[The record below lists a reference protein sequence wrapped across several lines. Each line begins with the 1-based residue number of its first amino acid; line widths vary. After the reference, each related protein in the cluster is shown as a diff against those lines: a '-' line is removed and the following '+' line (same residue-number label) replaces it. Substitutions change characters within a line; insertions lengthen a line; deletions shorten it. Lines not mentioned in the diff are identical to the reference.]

1 MKTRLLSLV
10 LAAVIAVALVPAPLA
25 FAQEHGEEETTS
37 SAPSAHWSDV
47 KEVAIWSMVGIG
59 AGAVVL
65 GVLYLFKRKVGG
77 FPENPSWV
85 APITIMPA
93 SQLPG
98 DDNQGHEAQSPHD
111 SHAPAH

>member
-1 MKTRLLSLV
+1 MKTRFLGLLFAV
-10 LAAVIAVALVPAPLA
+10 VVAATVVPANLA
-25 FAQEHGEEETTS
+25 FAQEHGGSEPTAS
-37 SAPSAHWSDV
+37 PSPHWTDV

-59 AGAVVL
+59 AGVVVL
-65 GVLYLFKRKVGG
+65 GVLYLFKRKIGA

-98 DDNQGHEAQSPHD
+98 DDNQGHEAVAAD
-111 SHAPAH
+111 GHAPAH